1 MRGKLPGAGLPTCPA
16 NVESVSVETV
26 YSLSG
31 DVPPVEIPIEADDF
45 GLWPGA
51 LTVGSIRQVCS
62 IRKISAGGAIVH
74 VDGPIAPGERLDLEL
89 MTGEQLGGTIAWQ
102 RGAEVGLRF
111 DEPIDVFALIAQDIV
126 SQPGERRRMP
136 RVELIVQG
144 LLETEQGTELVT
156 TRDISQGGAKIDM
169 PFALPVD
176 ARVLITLD
184 GLPPLKGV
192 VRWSDD
198 HVAGIAFLPELRW
211 QELMLWLKER
221 RKRREAPLAAPE
233 PERPAPPAAAAP
245 ALKEDGESV
254 QLNLHARVREGT
266 RRWSIEVAAITARSV
281 TFDSFAALGMGSL
294 LWIVLPGLEG
304 WPARIVSAEG
314 YRFTCEFTQPLHP
327 AVLERILAL
336 ARSQQA

>member
-1 MRGKLPGAGLPTCPA
+1 M
-16 NVESVSVETV
+16 ESVSVETV

-62 IRKISAGGAIVH
+62 IRKISAGGAVVH

-89 MTGEQLGGTIAWQ
+89 MTGEQLGGTVAWQ

-111 DEPIDVFALIAQDIV
+111 DAPIDVFALIAQDIV

-144 LLETEQGTELVT
+144 LLETEAGTELVT

-169 PFALPVD
+169 PFALPPD
-176 ARVLITLD
+176 ARILITLD
-184 GLPPLKGV
+184 GLPPLPGV

-211 QELMLWLKER
+211 QELMLWLKDR
-221 RKRREAPLAAPE
+221 RKSRAEAPLAAPE
-233 PERPAPPAAAAP
+233 PDAPPPAATAP
-245 ALKEDGESV
+245 EAEGSV
-254 QLNLHARVREGT
+254 HLNLHARVREGT
-266 RRWSIEVAAITARSV
+266 RRWSIDVAAITARSV

-304 WPARIVSAEG
+304 WPARIVSVEG

-327 AVLERILAL
+327 AVLERILSL
-336 ARSQQA
+336 ARAQQA